1 MGFTANCV
9 NCMCLFSNP
18 RLRSPDLLTVHV
30 ILEPE
35 FGVYYTLE
43 NYNPI
48 MSFNKKYAGLPD
60 LVSNDGC

>member
-1 MGFTANCV
+1 MGFKANCV

-30 ILEPE
+30 ILESSV
-35 FGVYYTLE
+35 FTILLE

-60 LVSNDGC
+60 LVSNTGC